1 MTHVGQ
7 TVTIPCHPIVQKD
20 VDWKYRATSTGFEDY
35 VYSNGVMYDRFR
47 DRMTVVKSSEGDYD
61 LIIHNVSLSDSGI
74 YICIE
79 DSGLGRGYLNHLEVS
94 GNLIYLLILIHTHFN
109 GIFQVNLECNYKS
122 I

>member
-1 MTHVGQ
+1 MEYA
-7 TVTIPCHPIVQKD
+7 CLKS
-20 VDWKYRATSTGFEDY
+20 DWKYRATSTGFEDY

-47 DRMTVVKSSEGDYD
+47 DRMTVVKSTEGDYD
-61 LIIHNVSLSDSGI
+61 LIIHNVSLNDSGI

-109 GIFQVNLECNYKS
+109 GIF
-122 I
+122 